1 MWAQLISL
9 DEVSQRLEKRGILG
23 RLFAEILVKSEPL
36 LLGVRPGYGLHD
48 PIDLS
53 HVASLQVESGNVVVA
68 DGVRWTNVKLA
79 WLELCAAFQ
88 KRGRRVPSLY
98 ISPEA
103 VARSREL
110 GPTGRSLRD
119 PRRSVPSMRAAS
131 AGPQPVRR
139 ARPEWFEGAVL
150 TAAIPASGK
159 LPRGKRGPRSGKR
172 ENAAAAILKDL
183 EDKALRIAAVK
194 AMPEKEL
201 AARYG
206 VSRDTARKAR
216 HDALSR

>member
-1 MWAQLISL
+1 M
-9 DEVSQRLEKRGILG
+9 
-23 RLFAEILVKSEPL
+23 
-36 LLGVRPGYGLHD
+36 RPG
-48 PIDLS
+48 P
-53 HVASLQVESGNVVVA
+53 VA
-68 DGVRWTNVKLA
+68 
-79 WLELCAAFQ
+79 
-88 KRGRRVPSLY
+88 
-98 ISPEA
+98 
-103 VARSREL
+103 
-110 GPTGRSLRD
+110 
-119 PRRSVPSMRAAS
+119 
-131 AGPQPVRR
+131 PQPARR
-139 ARPEWFEGAVL
+139 ARPEWFQDAAFTSAV
-150 TAAIPASGK
+150 PASGK